1 MPNWCSNYGSI
12 THKDPKKIKELA
24 KAIEDEKFCHYVI
37 PLPKS
42 KEVKGWYDWCIEH
55 WSTKW
60 DIYHAEVVIEDENTL
75 RFWFE
80 TAWSPPENV
89 FNELISQGYEV
100 ILAYYET
107 GMDYCGVLTN
117 ENHEY
122 TEDVLSHTKNKTLPK
137 WVTDAFDFEEIY
149 GEDFLNE
156 QEAV

>member
-12 THKDPKKIKELA
+12 THKDPKKIKELV
-24 KAIEDEKFCHYVI
+24 KAMNEEKFCHHEI
-37 PLPKS
+37 PLPNG
-42 KEVKGWYDWCIEH
+42 EWDYDWCIEH

>member
-1 MPNWCSNYGSI
+1 MPNWCSNSGSI

-37 PLPKS
+37 PLPNG
-42 KEVKGWYDWCIEH
+42 EWDYDWCIEH

-60 DIYHAEVVIEDENTL
+60 DIYNAEVEVEDENTL

-80 TAWSPPENV
+80 SAWAPPESV
-89 FNELISQGYEV
+89 FHKLISQGYEV
-100 ILAYYET
+100 VLAYYET

-117 ENHEY
+117 EKHEY
-122 TEDVLSHTKNKTLPK
+122 IEGVSSHTKNKTLPK
-137 WVTDAFDFEEIY
+137 WATDAFDFEEIY